1 MHFFLPTALLLLSL
15 LATGAIPTGFQYQRI
30 AARQAPNTVSSMY
43 PNNQTAS
50 YNVTAWLVPIT
61 LAQAASMAGGKSL
74 IRPTGLPGSF
84 SITTSQHLM
93 LIVGGYFYDIRQLNL
108 LTVEQ
113 LSAIEI
119 YIPWVDGNQ
128 DGSTPY
134 LYNYKGYLDQLI
146 PTLVGNLV
154 QSAASVPGIFDPPHA
169 AYKAIGSSSLS
180 FNVDFGIPNILDGP
194 GLTTPVFVS
203 TFSPST
209 STALTVPFMQ
219 SVMQQPMIRSN
230 DPTTCTQTLYWF
242 NETFANPFK
251 VQGNLQT
258 YSSLTSSTLSFTNA
272 QGISGS
278 AQWITPTQG
287 YPCSTYA

>member
-43 PNNQTAS
+43 PNTS

-61 LAQAASMAGGKSL
+61 VAQATSMAGGKAL
-74 IRPTGLPGSF
+74 IPPTGLPGGF
-84 SITTSQHLM
+84 SITAGQHLM

-134 LYNYKGYLDQLI
+134 LYVRPI
-146 PTLVGNLV
+146 
-154 QSAASVPGIFDPPHA
+154 
-169 AYKAIGSSSLS
+169 
-180 FNVDFGIPNILDGP
+180 
-194 GLTTPVFVS
+194 
-203 TFSPST
+203 
-209 STALTVPFMQ
+209 
-219 SVMQQPMIRSN
+219 
-230 DPTTCTQTLYWF
+230 
-242 NETFANPFK
+242 
-251 VQGNLQT
+251 
-258 YSSLTSSTLSFTNA
+258 
-272 QGISGS
+272 
-278 AQWITPTQG
+278 
-287 YPCSTYA
+287 